1 MPQKMH
7 LVRKRQQC
15 RQTFNMVEN
24 SETTDITLFVRTSG
38 EEIAR
43 WNRQR
48 IVDALVREADI
59 GYLLAEEISK
69 EVEKQIFS
77 SSIGILTTALIRELV
92 NARLIERG
100 LEKERR
106 LHGRLGFPLYDVRQL
121 ILHQNKENANIPHSP
136 EGTNLLFAEGIKR
149 EFSLYDVF
157 SPDIGEAHAAGDIHI
172 HGLGYIDRP
181 YSCCQSLEYLKISG
195 LKLPQAINSAKP
207 AKHAE
212 VLLAHMV
219 RFSAILQGHFTGTI
233 SWDALNISFAPYL
246 GEMTDK
252 EVRQFAQMLIY
263 DFSQLAATRGGQ
275 ALYTDIHIYCEIPEH
290 WANLP
295 AIGPGGKPTGKTYS
309 DYAEDAQRFAWA
321 ICEVFK
327 KGDATG
333 RPFILPRP
341 LLHITESSLKP
352 DASSLLLQ
360 EACEVASIK
369 GNMCFVFD
377 RDEDAR
383 SFVCCRAS
391 YKDDTGCNLELDKP
405 WLLRTAAIQSVT
417 LNLPRIAYK
426 AEGDEKKLWSLLRQ
440 FTAVAVK
447 AHIQK
452 KDFLEKLLSYAEQ
465 GPLAALAM
473 NNDGFPY
480 LRMNRAFYIVGL
492 IGLNELVQIHLGKQL
507 HETREALEFGLK
519 VVDYLQSEIE
529 RWSADAAIK
538 FVLEQSPAETTA
550 YRFARLDLKYHSPVA
565 GRYVKGNIAEG
576 AIYYTNSTH
585 LNVAA
590 DVTPQQRVFQE
601 GLFHEYLE
609 GEIIT
614 HLQLGSCNPGKE
626 EICRFVKDVYY
637 NSVNRQIDFMPE
649 FTCCASCGKTAPG
662 LNENCIYC
670 GSTDVEG
677 IARLT
682 KYFSKI
688 SSWNKGKLAEL
699 KNRKVNN
706 NFNQ

>member
-1 MPQKMH
+1 MRWPLPKLQ
-7 LVRKRQQC
+7 RR
-15 RQTFNMVEN
+15 RTYNMVEN
-24 SETTDITLFVRTSG
+24 SETTDLTLFVRTSG

-59 GYLLAEEISK
+59 DYNLAEEISK

-77 SSIGILTTALIRELV
+77 SSIGVLTTALIRELV

-157 SPDIGEAHAAGDIHI
+157 SPDVGEAHAAGDIHI

-181 YSCCQSLEYLKISG
+181 FSCCQSLEYLKING

-246 GEMTDK
+246 GGMTDK

-263 DFSQLAATRGGQ
+263 EFSQLSATRGGQ
-275 ALYTDIHIYCEIPEH
+275 ALYTDIHLYCEVPEH
-290 WANLP
+290 WAKLP
-295 AIGPGGKPTGKTYS
+295 AIGPEGKPTGKTYS
-309 DYAEDAQRFAWA
+309 EYAAAAQRFTLA
-321 ICEVFK
+321 IFEVFK

-333 RPFILPRP
+333 KPFILPRP
-341 LLHITESSLKP
+341 LLHITDNFLKSEG
-352 DASSLLLQ
+352 ASDFLQ
-360 EACEVASIK
+360 QACAVAALK
-369 GNMCFVFD
+369 GNTCFVLD
-377 RDEDAR
+377 RGDDAQ
-383 SFVCCRAS
+383 SFVCAKS
-391 YKDDTGCNLELDKP
+391 VMDTDGGFSGELDKP
-405 WLLRTAAIQSVT
+405 WLVRQAAMQSVS

-426 AEGDEKKLWSLLRQ
+426 AAGDEEKLFALLKE
-440 FTAVAVK
+440 FTAIAVK
-447 AHIQK
+447 THIQK

-465 GPLAALAM
+465 GPLAVLAM
-473 NNDGFPY
+473 SHDGFPY
-480 LRMNRAFYIVGL
+480 LRMNRSFYVIGL
-492 IGLNELVQIHLGKQL
+492 VGLNELVQIHSGSQL
-507 HETREALEFGLK
+507 HESAEALEFGLK
-519 VVDYLQSEIE
+519 VVAFLRDEVNRLSKEYSM
-529 RWSADAAIK
+529 K

-550 YRFARLDLKYHSPVA
+550 YRFARLDLKYYSPDA
-565 GRYVKGNIAEG
+565 GRFVKGDIAEG

-590 DVTPQQRVFQE
+590 DIAPLQRVIQE
-601 GLFHEYLE
+601 GLFHKYFE
-609 GEIIT
+609 GDVIT
-614 HLQLGSCNPGKE
+614 HLQLGGFNPNKE
-626 EICRFVKDVYY
+626 ELCRFVEDVFY
-637 NSVNRQIDFMPE
+637 NSSNRQIDFAPE
-649 FTCCASCGKTAPG
+649 FTSCLSCGKTASG
-662 LNENCIYC
+662 LNENCPCC
-670 GSTDVEG
+670 GSDEVEG

-688 SSWNKGKLAEL
+688 SGWNKGKLAEL
-699 KNRKVNN
+699 KNRKVNED
-706 NFNQ
+706 FSSGRE

>member
-1 MPQKMH
+1 MSRIGGP
-7 LVRKRQQC
+7 L
-15 RQTFNMVEN
+15 EN
-24 SETTDITLFVRTSG
+24 EAFTCSG

-59 GYLLAEEISK
+59 DCNLASEISK

-77 SSIGILTTALIRELV
+77 SSIGVLTTALIRELV

-149 EFSLYDVF
+149 EFSLHDVF
-157 SPDIGEAHAAGDIHI
+157 SPDVGEAHAAGDIHI
-172 HGLGYIDRP
+172 HGLGYVDRP
-181 YSCCQSLEYLKISG
+181 YSCCQSLEYLKING

-246 GEMTDK
+246 EKMTDK
-252 EVRQFAQMLIY
+252 EVLQFAQMLIY
-263 DFSQLAATRGGQ
+263 EFSQLSATRGGQ
-275 ALYTDIHIYCEIPEH
+275 ALYTDIHIYAEVPPH
-290 WANLP
+290 WAKLP
-295 AIGPGGKPTGKTYS
+295 AIGPGGKQTGKTYGE
-309 DYAEDAQRFAWA
+309 YAKDVQRFAEA
-321 ICEVFK
+321 ICKVLK

-333 RPFILPRP
+333 KPFILPRP
-341 LLHITESSLKP
+341 LLHVTESSLKTEET
-352 DASSLLLQ
+352 SGLLQ
-360 EACEVASIK
+360 QACAVASLK

-377 RDEDAR
+377 RGEEAS
-383 SFVCCRAS
+383 SFVCLKAGK
-391 YKDDTGCNLELDKP
+391 KDETDWAEEMDKP
-405 WLLRTAAIQSVT
+405 WLMRTAAIQSVT
-417 LNLPRIAYK
+417 LNLPRIAYM
-426 AEGDEKKLWSLLRQ
+426 AAGDDKKLWELLQ
-440 FTAVAVK
+440 EITATAIE

-452 KDFLEKLLSYAEQ
+452 KDFLEKLLSYAGD
-465 GPLAALAM
+465 GPLAVLAM

-480 LRMNRAFYIVGL
+480 LRMNRSFYIVGL
-492 IGLNELVQIHLGKQL
+492 VGLNELVQIHLGKQL
-507 HETREALEFGLK
+507 HETPEALAFGLK
-519 VVDYLQSEIE
+519 VVEYLQDEVKS
-529 RWSADAAIK
+529 WGNNAAMK

-550 YRFARLDLKYHSPVA
+550 YRFARLDLKYHSPAA
-565 GRYVKGNIAEG
+565 GRYVKGDIAEG
-576 AIYYTNSTH
+576 AVYYTNSTH

-590 DVTPQQRVFQE
+590 DITPAQRVIQE
-601 GLFHEYLE
+601 GLFHKYIE

-614 HLQLGSCNPGKE
+614 HLQLGSFNPDKE
-626 EICRFVKDVYY
+626 DLCRFVQDVFYK
-637 NSVNRQIDFMPE
+637 SANRQIDFSPE
-649 FTCCASCGKTAPG
+649 FTSCISCGKTASG
-662 LNENCIYC
+662 LNEKCIYC

-682 KYFSKI
+682 KYYSKVL
-688 SSWNKGKLAEL
+688 SWNKGKLAEL
-699 KNRKVNN
+699 RNRKVNN
-706 NFNQ
+706 NFKLPEN

>member
-1 MPQKMH
+1 MFDMIDS
-7 LVRKRQQC
+7 
-15 RQTFNMVEN
+15 
-24 SETTDITLFVRTSG
+24 SETTDLTLFVRTSG
-38 EEIAR
+38 DEIAR

-48 IVDALVREADI
+48 IVDALVREAGIDQE
-59 GYLLAEEISK
+59 LASEISK

-77 SSIGILTTALIRELV
+77 SSIGLLTTTLIRELV

-106 LHGRLGFPLYDVRQL
+106 FHGRLGFPLYDVRQL

-157 SPDIGEAHAAGDIHI
+157 SPDIGEAHSSGDIHI

-181 YSCCQSLEYLKISG
+181 FSCCQSLEYLKING

-219 RFSAILQGHFTGTI
+219 RFSAVLQGHFTGTI

-246 GEMTDK
+246 SDMTDK

-263 DFSQLAATRGGQ
+263 EFSQLSASRGGQ
-275 ALYTDIHIYCEIPEH
+275 ALYTDIHLYGEIPDC

-295 AIGPGGKPTGKTYS
+295 AIGPGGKFTGKNYGE
-309 DYAEDAQRFAWA
+309 YAPDALRFTQA
-321 ICEVFK
+321 IWEVFQ

-333 RPFILPRP
+333 KPFILPRP
-341 LLHITESSLKP
+341 LLHVTESLLKT
-352 DASSLLLQ
+352 DASAGMLAH
-360 EACEVASIK
+360 ACEVAGLK
-369 GNMCFVFD
+369 GNTCFVFD
-377 RDEDAR
+377 RNEEER
-383 SFVCCRAS
+383 SFICMQAANMNGSCRA
-391 YKDDTGCNLELDKP
+391 DELKKP

-417 LNLPRIAYK
+417 LNLPRIAYR
-426 AEGDEKKLWSLLRQ
+426 AAGDDKKLWELLKEY
-440 FTAVAVK
+440 TAIAVK
-447 AHIQK
+447 THIQK

-473 NNDGFPY
+473 NHDGFPY

-492 IGLNELVQIHLGKQL
+492 VGLNELVQVHLGKQL
-507 HETREALEFGLK
+507 HEAQDAMTFGLRVVEYLLGEVQFWSREA
-519 VVDYLQSEIE
+519 D
-529 RWSADAAIK
+529 IK
-538 FVLEQSPAETTA
+538 IVLEQSPAETTA
-550 YRFARLDLKYHSPVA
+550 YRFARLDLKYYSPTA
-565 GRYVKGNIAEG
+565 GRYVKGDIADG

-590 DVTPQQRVFQE
+590 EVTPQQRVAWE
-601 GLFHEYLE
+601 GLFHKYLQ
-609 GEIIT
+609 GDTVT
-614 HLQLGSCNPGKE
+614 HLQLGNQSPNEG
-626 EICRFVKDVYY
+626 EICQFIEDTFY
-637 NSVNRQIDFMPE
+637 NSANRRIDFAPE
-649 FTCCASCGKTAPG
+649 FTSCLACSKTAPG

-670 GSTDVEG
+670 GSSQIEG

-682 KYFSKI
+682 KYFSKT
-688 SSWNKGKLAEL
+688 SGWNKGKLAEL
-699 KNRKVNN
+699 RNRKV
-706 NFNQ
+706 

>member
-1 MPQKMH
+1 MM
-7 LVRKRQQC
+7 
-15 RQTFNMVEN
+15 EN
-24 SETTDITLFVRTSG
+24 SETTDLTLFVRTSG
-38 EEIAR
+38 EEISR

-59 GYLLAEEISK
+59 DYSLASEISK

-77 SSIGILTTALIRELV
+77 SSIGVLTTALIRELV

-157 SPDIGEAHAAGDIHI
+157 SPDVGEAHSACDIHI

-181 YSCCQSLEYLKISG
+181 YSCCQSLEYLKING

-246 GEMTDK
+246 GAMTDK

-263 DFSQLAATRGGQ
+263 EFSQLSATRGGQ
-275 ALYTDIHIYCEIPEH
+275 ALYTDIHIYGEVPEH
-290 WANLP
+290 WANIP
-295 AIGPGGKPTGKTYS
+295 AIGPAGKLTGKTYGEYTK
-309 DYAEDAQRFAWA
+309 DVQRFARA
-321 ICEVFK
+321 IFEVFK
-327 KGDATG
+327 EGDATG
-333 RPFILPRP
+333 KPFILPRP
-341 LLHITESSLKP
+341 LLHITELFLKT
-352 DASSLLLQ
+352 DDSFGLLQ
-360 EACEVASIK
+360 QACAVASLK
-369 GNMCFVFD
+369 GNMCFIFD
-377 RDEDAR
+377 RGGDAV
-383 SFVCCRAS
+383 SFVCVKPGEKDETG
-391 YKDDTGCNLELDKP
+391 YKEELDKP
-405 WLLRTAAIQSVT
+405 WLMRTAAIQSVS

-426 AEGDEKKLWSLLRQ
+426 ASRDEKKLWGLLQ
-440 FTAVAVK
+440 EFTATAVK

-452 KDFLEKLLSYAEQ
+452 KDFLEKLLSYADQ
-465 GPLAALAM
+465 GPLSMLAM

-480 LRMNRAFYIVGL
+480 LRMNRAFYIIGL
-492 IGLNELVQIHLGKQL
+492 VGLNELVQIHLGSQL
-507 HETREALEFGLK
+507 HEAPEALAFGLE
-519 VVDYLQSEIE
+519 VVEYLQSEVK
-529 RWSADAAIK
+529 RWSRETAMK

-550 YRFARLDLKYHSPVA
+550 YRFARLDLKYYSPAA
-565 GRYVKGNIAEG
+565 GRYVKGNIADG

-590 DVTPQQRVFQE
+590 DITPAQRVIQE
-601 GLFHEYLE
+601 GLFHKHLE
-609 GEIIT
+609 GEVIT
-614 HLQLGSCNPGKE
+614 HLQLGSFNPDKE
-626 EICRFVKDVYY
+626 ELRRFVKNAFYK
-637 NSVNRQIDFMPE
+637 SANRQIDFTPE
-649 FTCCASCGKTAPG
+649 FTSCASCGKTASG
-662 LNENCIYC
+662 LHETCIYC
-670 GSTDVEG
+670 GSTEVEG

-682 KYFSKI
+682 KYYSKI

-699 KNRKVNN
+699 KNRKINTTYE
-706 NFNQ
+706 

>member
-1 MPQKMH
+1 MFD
-7 LVRKRQQC
+7 L
-15 RQTFNMVEN
+15 TEN
-24 SETTDITLFVRTSG
+24 PETTDLTLFVRTSG
-38 EEIAR
+38 EEIAL

-48 IVDALVREADI
+48 IVDALVREARID
-59 GYLLAEEISK
+59 YELASEISK

-77 SSIGILTTALIRELV
+77 SSIGVLTTALIRELV

-157 SPDIGEAHAAGDIHI
+157 SPDVGEAHASGDIHI

-181 YSCCQSLEYLKISG
+181 YSCCQSLEYLKING

-233 SWDALNISFAPYL
+233 GWDALNISFAPYL
-246 GEMTDK
+246 VSMTDK

-263 DFSQLAATRGGQ
+263 EFSQLAATRGGQ
-275 ALYTDIHIYCEIPEH
+275 ALYTDIHIYGEVPRH
-290 WANLP
+290 WAKLP
-295 AIGPGGKPTGKTYS
+295 AIGPGGKLTGKTYGE
-309 DYAEDAQRFAWA
+309 YAQEVQRFAWA

-333 RPFILPRP
+333 KPFILPRP
-341 LLHITESSLKP
+341 LLHITEAFLQADGSSG
-352 DASSLLLQ
+352 LLR
-360 EACEVASIK
+360 EACEVASLK

-377 RDEDAR
+377 RGAAAS
-383 SFVCCRAS
+383 SFVCLRAGEMDKEA
-391 YKDDTGCNLELDKP
+391 YIGELDKP
-405 WLLRTAAIQSVT
+405 WLIRTAAIQSVT
-417 LNLPRIAYK
+417 LNLPRVAYK
-426 AEGDEKKLWSLLRQ
+426 AAGDEKKLWSLLQ
-440 FTAVAVK
+440 EVAAIAVK
-447 AHIQK
+447 THIQK

-480 LRMNRAFYIVGL
+480 LRMNRAFYIIGL
-492 IGLNELVQIHLGKQL
+492 VGLNELIQIHLGKQL
-507 HETREALEFGLK
+507 HEAPEALAFGIK
-519 VVDYLQSEIE
+519 IVEYLQSEAR
-529 RWSADAAIK
+529 RWSK
-538 FVLEQSPAETTA
+538 ECSMEFVLEQSPAETTA
-550 YRFARLDLKYHSPVA
+550 YRFARLDLKYYSPAA
-565 GRYVKGNIAEG
+565 GRYVKGDIAEG

-590 DVTPQQRVFQE
+590 DITPAQRVIRE
-601 GLFHEYLE
+601 GLFHNYME
-609 GEIIT
+609 GDVIT
-614 HLQLGSCNPGKE
+614 HLQLGSFNPDKE
-626 EICRFVKDVYY
+626 ELCRFVIDVF
-637 NSVNRQIDFMPE
+637 NKSANRQIDFMPE
-649 FTCCASCGKTAPG
+649 FTSCATCGKTAPG
-662 LNENCIYC
+662 LNESCIYC
-670 GSTDVEG
+670 GSAEVEG
-677 IARLT
+677 IAHLT
-682 KYFSKI
+682 RYFSKI

-699 KNRKVNN
+699 KNRKVNE

>member
-1 MPQKMH
+1 MY
-7 LVRKRQQC
+7 
-15 RQTFNMVEN
+15 NMAEN
-24 SETTDITLFVRTSG
+24 PETTDLTLFVRTSG
-38 EEIAR
+38 EEIAH

-48 IVDALVREADI
+48 IVDALVREAEIEYD
-59 GYLLAEEISK
+59 LASEISK

-136 EGTNLLFAEGIKR
+136 EGTNLLFAEGIKK

-157 SPDIGEAHAAGDIHI
+157 SPDVGEAHSAGDIHI

-181 YSCCQSLEYLKISG
+181 YSCCQSLEYLKMNG

-246 GEMTDK
+246 GGMTDK

-263 DFSQLAATRGGQ
+263 DFSQLTATRGGQ
-275 ALYTDIHIYCEIPEH
+275 ALYTDIHLYCEVPDH
-290 WANLP
+290 WAKLP
-295 AIGPGGKPTGKTYS
+295 AIGCGGEPTGKNYG
-309 DYAEDAQRFAWA
+309 DYAPDVLRFARA
-321 ICEVFK
+321 IMKVFR

-333 RPFILPRP
+333 KPFILPRP
-341 LLHITESSLKP
+341 LLHITESVLKTK
-352 DASSLLLQ
+352 SSAELLTL
-360 EACEVASIK
+360 ACEVASQK
-369 GNMCFVFD
+369 GNICFVFD
-377 RDEDAR
+377 RAEDAR
-383 SFVCCRAS
+383 SFVCCKAGS
-391 YKDDTGCNLELDKP
+391 MDSADCNWETAKP
-405 WLLRTAAIQSVT
+405 WLIRTAAIQSVT
-417 LNLPRIAYK
+417 LNLPRVAYK
-426 AEGDEKKLWSLLRQ
+426 ADGDEKKLWGLLQ
-440 FTAVAVK
+440 EFTANAVK

-452 KDFLEKLLSYAEQ
+452 KDFIEKLLSYADS

-492 IGLNELVQIHLGKQL
+492 VGLNELVQIHLGKQL
-507 HETREALEFGLK
+507 HEAPEALAFGLK
-519 VVDYLQSEIE
+519 VVEYLQSEVR
-529 RWSADAAIK
+529 RWSRDAAME

-550 YRFARLDLKYHSPVA
+550 YRFARLDLKYYSPVA
-565 GRYVKGNIAEG
+565 GRYVKGNISEG

-585 LNVAA
+585 LNIAA
-590 DVTPQQRVFQE
+590 DITPEEKVIQE
-601 GLFHEYLE
+601 GLFHKYLE
-609 GEIIT
+609 GEVIT
-614 HLQLGSCNPGKE
+614 HLQLGSFNPDKE
-626 EICRFVKDVYY
+626 ELCRFVKDVFYK
-637 NSVNRQIDFMPE
+637 SANRQIDFTPE
-649 FTCCASCGKTAPG
+649 FTSCVACGKTVSG
-662 LNENCIYC
+662 LHENCIYC

-682 KYFSKI
+682 KYYSKI
-688 SSWNKGKLAEL
+688 SGWNKGKLAEL
-699 KNRKVNN
+699 KNRKVNED
-706 NFNQ
+706 FSSGRE